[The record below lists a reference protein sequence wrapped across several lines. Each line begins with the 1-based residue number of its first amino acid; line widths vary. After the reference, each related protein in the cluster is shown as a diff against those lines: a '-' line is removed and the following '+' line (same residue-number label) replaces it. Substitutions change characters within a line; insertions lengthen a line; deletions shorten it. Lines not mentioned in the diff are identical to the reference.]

1 MPEINT
7 PKNVLVVAFR
17 MSVSLDSRR
26 QTLVCVT
33 CICSYA
39 TYLVLLE
46 QTIIPIFLT
55 AHWRCITVICDRDA
69 LY

>member
-55 AHWRCITVICDRDA
+55 AH
-69 LY
+69 